1 MRNRNWAAVVATLA
15 IAIGALSY
23 HAAQSQVGT
32 VQATK
37 RVNVTVESVADMPK
51 VEMAVAVVHPLGENK
66 VKGKVTFTQKEGGVE
81 IVAELSGLTPG
92 EHGFHVHEFGDCSMA
107 DGKCAGGHFNPTGA
121 PHGGPD
127 SAERHAGDLGN
138 IKAGAD
144 GKATYKRLDKM
155 VSLNGRNSVIGRSV
169 IIHAKADDLKTQPS
183 GDAGDRIGC
192 GTIGI
197 ADPKMHAGH

>member
-1 MRNRNWAAVVATLA
+1 
-15 IAIGALSY
+15 
-23 HAAQSQVGT
+23 
-32 VQATK
+32 
-37 RVNVTVESVADMPK
+37 
-51 VEMAVAVVHPLGENK
+51 MAVAVVHPLGENK

-81 IVAELSGLTPG
+81 IVAELTGLTPG